1 MTNVLLSVDVKSNL
15 VVVVLVAEV
24 VPVVVAVMEGV
35 AEEVP
40 VVVVL
45 DV

>member
-1 MTNVLLSVDVKSNL
+1 
-15 VVVVLVAEV
+15 VVVLVAEV

-40 VVVVL
+40 AVVVL

>member
-24 VPVVVAVMEGV
+24 VPVVVAVKEGV

-40 VVVVL
+40 AVVVL

>member
-40 VVVVL
+40 AVVVL

>member
-1 MTNVLLSVDVKSNL
+1 VTNVLLSVDVKSNL

-40 VVVVL
+40 AVVVL

>member
-24 VPVVVAVMEGV
+24 VPVVVAAMVGV